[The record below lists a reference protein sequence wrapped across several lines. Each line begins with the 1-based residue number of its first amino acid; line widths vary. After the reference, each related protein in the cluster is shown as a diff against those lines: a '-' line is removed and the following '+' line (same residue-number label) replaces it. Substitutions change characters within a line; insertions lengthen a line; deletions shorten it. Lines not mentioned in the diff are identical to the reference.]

1 MAWLEGENAEL
12 RNLRSRSCWS
22 RAYLEPRRHSV
33 VSLLTTPPSPHHG
46 FGLDPIE
53 YHAVFALSR
62 VRGYIGSTPIWLSF
76 GMSAVPVDSPGFPNA
91 TQAELNAPQ
100 SVVTCEKKNIHS
112 SGAVLTSL
120 PQCLPMN
127 PSQFG
132 LVSSIYTLGGLV
144 GALLAGPVSTS
155 YGRRLALRAT
165 TIFFILG
172 PIAQTLAP
180 GIPLLALGRFLSG
193 VGSGAAIVVGPI
205 YVSEIAPPESRGLLG
220 FCTQIMTNVGI
231 LLTQVLGYFW
241 SHDSWWRLIFAVAG
255 VIGVLELLGLFLVPE
270 SPAWLAEHCG
280 VSQARP
286 ILQRIRG
293 QDADI
298 SAEVEGWRRLRA
310 PSGEEEALLEPVS
323 DPTHTQEPVTM
334 LHAVRDPR
342 YRPAIVAVVGV
353 MIAQQF
359 TGVNSIIMY
368 SVSLLQSIL
377 PTTAALLTVLIS
389 AINLLIT
396 LACSPLPDRI
406 GRKTCLLLSISGMG
420 CSSILLA
427 LGMYLDQKIVAGV
440 ATLLFVACFA
450 VGLGPVPFMLAS
462 ELVGPEAVGAA
473 QSWALAV
480 NWIATFIV
488 AQFFPIL
495 NDSLGGRGKVYWI
508 FAGMAGLLGAF
519 IYRWVPETKDK
530 SNADEVWNRVDR
542 RQD

>member
-1 MAWLEGENAEL
+1 
-12 RNLRSRSCWS
+12 
-22 RAYLEPRRHSV
+22 
-33 VSLLTTPPSPHHG
+33 
-46 FGLDPIE
+46 
-53 YHAVFALSR
+53 
-62 VRGYIGSTPIWLSF
+62 
-76 GMSAVPVDSPGFPNA
+76 
-91 TQAELNAPQ
+91 
-100 SVVTCEKKNIHS
+100 
-112 SGAVLTSL
+112 
-120 PQCLPMN
+120 MN

-155 YGRRLALRAT
+155 YGRRVALRAT
-165 TIFFILG
+165 TIFFVLG
-172 PIAQTLAP
+172 PVAETLAP
-180 GIPLLALGRFLSG
+180 GISLLALGRFLSG
-193 VGSGAAIVVGPI
+193 IGSGAAIVVGPI
-205 YVSEIAPPESRGLLG
+205 YVSEIAPPQSRGLFG

-255 VIGVLELLGLFLVPE
+255 VIGALEFLGLFLVPE
-270 SPAWLAEHCG
+270 SPTWLAEHHG
-280 VSQARP
+280 ASKAGPV
-286 ILQRIRG
+286 LQRIRG
-293 QDADI
+293 KDADI
-298 SAEVEGWRRLRA
+298 SAEMESWRGLSSGPA
-310 PSGEEEALLEPVS
+310 SGEEEALLAPPS
-323 DPTHTQEPVTM
+323 DAAHKQQPVTI
-334 LHAVRDPR
+334 LDAVRDPY

-353 MIAQQF
+353 MVAQQF

-368 SVSLLQSIL
+368 SVSLMQSIL

-389 AINLLIT
+389 VINLLIT

-420 CSSILLA
+420 TSSILLA
-427 LGMYLDQKIVAGV
+427 LGMGLNQKVVAGI

-473 QSWALAV
+473 QSWALAA
-480 NWIATFIV
+480 NWIATFVV

-495 NDSLGGRGKVYWI
+495 NDALGGRGKVYWV
-508 FAGMAGLLGAF
+508 FAAMAGLLGAF

-530 SNADEVWNRVDR
+530 ANVDEVWGRVDR